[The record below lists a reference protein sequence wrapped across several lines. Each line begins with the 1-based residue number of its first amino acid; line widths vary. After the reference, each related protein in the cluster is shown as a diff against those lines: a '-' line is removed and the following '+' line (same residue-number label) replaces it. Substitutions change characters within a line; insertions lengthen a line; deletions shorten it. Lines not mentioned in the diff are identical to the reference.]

1 MLRSVCVFCG
11 SSLGNRPEYQSAASE
26 LGSLLAERGM
36 RLVYGGAKV
45 GLMGAVADACL
56 ARGGRVIGVM
66 PQFLVDKEIAHA
78 GLTELRIVA
87 SMHERKAMMADLSD
101 AFTAL
106 PGGLGT
112 LEEYFEASTWTQL
125 GLQRKACGLL
135 NVAGYY
141 DGILAHADR
150 AVQDGFLKPQFR
162 QLLFAHDQ
170 LSALLALLEQNL
182 PEVAP
187 KWWLQPGGR

>member
-11 SSLGNRPEYQSAASE
+11 SSLGNRPEYESAAVE
-26 LGSLLAERGM
+26 VGSLFAERGIQ
-36 RLVYGGAKV
+36 LVYGGAKV

-56 ARGGRVIGVM
+56 ACGGRVIGVM
-66 PQFLVDKEIAHA
+66 PQFLADKEIAHA

-87 SMHERKAMMADLSD
+87 SMHERKAIMADLSD
-101 AFTAL
+101 AFIAL

-141 DGILAHADR
+141 DGVLAQADR

-162 QLLFAHDQ
+162 SLLFAHDEPR
-170 LSALLALLEQNL
+170 ALLELLEQNV
-182 PEVAP
+182 PEVGP